1 MNLSAKNV
9 RFGLVVWVTF
19 VPLVI
24 LTKARSLNLKNVFGS
39 KNQKEKSDMNEL
51 QIAKEVFLSIVKW
64 FLIVLL
70 ANNLIWG
77 LVLYSFVSDSSADI
91 SQSQNGT
98 NNYQEMTNG

>member
-1 MNLSAKNV
+1 
-9 RFGLVVWVTF
+9 
-19 VPLVI
+19 
-24 LTKARSLNLKNVFGS
+24 
-39 KNQKEKSDMNEL
+39 MNEL